1 MAHFVYQSHPEL
13 ENLRRN
19 YYQWLMDTGQEE
31 KAGEMKE
38 REEDY
43 LAAINLYM
51 KAGLPARAAR
61 LATSREVPI
70 PIQANIFL
78 LIDLR
83 DFFQKIWCEGGEI
96 KIKIKCKTQPIV
108 FFSGS
113 RQIQCSNT

>member
-1 MAHFVYQSHPEL
+1 MCNFFLFLQSHPEL

-61 LATSREVPI
+61 LATSREVH
-70 PIQANIFL
+70 F
-78 LIDLR
+78 R
-83 DFFQKIWCEGGEI
+83 
-96 KIKIKCKTQPIV
+96 T
-108 FFSGS
+108 
-113 RQIQCSNT
+113 

>member
-1 MAHFVYQSHPEL
+1 MFRILENVQLSPMSIFQSHPEL

-61 LATSREVPI
+61 LATSRDVSLFYISIWTLPG
-70 PIQANIFL
+70 L
-78 LIDLR
+78 LGLPPV
-83 DFFQKIWCEGGEI
+83 EI
-96 KIKIKCKTQPIV
+96 
-108 FFSGS
+108 
-113 RQIQCSNT
+113 